1 MKRNVRGMLLVFAA
15 VGVLLT
21 GCGKDDVDKYAIRDK
36 GIASLEAGNY
46 GEAIATFDEA
56 IQKSSGFVGKFEIDV
71 LKYRAEAEYQ
81 NGDYEDA
88 IESYSA
94 LIQVDGERAEYLYL
108 RCSAYAGLDRL
119 EEAVADYDKASEL
132 EGKNSEKSP
141 GVDLALLSLGTAYEN
156 EGDYDKAMSLY
167 NQAVAAGMQS
177 GEVYNRM
184 GLCKLDAGAY
194 EEALSYFEMG
204 RRTGDEESL
213 PKLIY
218 NQGVTYEYMGD
229 YKNAF
234 QCLSE
239 YRDAYG
245 GDDVTDKEL
254 AFLKTRVFGDAQ
266 QTAASG
272 EETTEADEGTTAA
285 GEGST
290 AAGESETQTQE

>member
-1 MKRNVRGMLLVFAA
+1 MAFAA
-15 VGVLLT
+15 VGLLLT
-21 GCGKDDVDKYAIRDK
+21 GCGKSDGDKYAIRDK
-36 GIASLEAGNY
+36 GIASLEAGSY
-46 GEAIATFDEA
+46 KEAIASFDEA

-88 IESYSA
+88 ISTYTA
-94 LIQVDGERAEYLYL
+94 LIEVDEERPEYLYL

-119 EEAVADYDKASEL
+119 EEAVADYDRASEL
-132 EGKNSEKSP
+132 EGKSNEKSP

-177 GEVYNRM
+177 GEIYNRM

-229 YKNAF
+229 YKNAL
-234 QCLSE
+234 QCLSD

-245 GDDVTDKEL
+245 GDEVTDKEL

-266 QTAASG
+266 QTETSGEETTASG
-272 EETTEADEGTTAA
+272 EETTASGEGETQPDESGTSA
-285 GEGST
+285 GETSGGSN
-290 AAGESETQTQE
+290 